1 MPVHQTKSLFIPVH
15 LRLNFLFPL
24 EAIIMSDRYLKSLLG
39 ENEQI
44 LFVTHHHW
52 LVLAGE
58 ILAETLLALVIVVL
72 VSLVWAMNWITNPLV
87 SPLVP
92 FGYLLL
98 IIPLISLWRD
108 VLIWRSREYVVTN
121 RRVIQL
127 AGVFNK
133 NITDS
138 SLDKVNDVKMSQSF
152 MGRLL
157 GYGNIEI
164 LTASELGVNKFT
176 YIGRPIQY
184 KTAMINAKEK
194 LEHAPL
200 QAAPA
205 AAPTASPADMLTQL
219 DTLRQHGVLSEA
231 EFQAKKAELLKRM

>member
-1 MPVHQTKSLFIPVH
+1 
-15 LRLNFLFPL
+15 
-24 EAIIMSDRYLKSLLG
+24 MSDKYLKSMLG

-52 LVLAGE
+52 LVLFGE
-58 ILAETLLALVIVVL
+58 ILAETFLSLVVIVL
-72 VSLVWAMNWITNPLV
+72 VSLIWYLWVHNPLV
-87 SPLVP
+87 AL
-92 FGYLLL
+92 GYLLL
-98 IIPLISLWRD
+98 VIPLISLLRD
-108 VLIWRSREYVVTN
+108 VMIWRNREYVVTN

-138 SLDKVNDVKMSQSF
+138 SLDKVNDVKMNQSF
-152 MGRLL
+152 LGRMLD
-157 GYGNIEI
+157 YGNIEI

-184 KTAMINAKEK
+184 KTAMLNAKEK
-194 LEHAPL
+194 LEHATA

-205 AAPTASPADMLTQL
+205 AAPHPPASPADLIAQL
-219 DTLRQHGVLSEA
+219 DGLRQHGVLTEA
-231 EFQAKKAELLKRM
+231 EFQDKKAELLKRM

>member
-1 MPVHQTKSLFIPVH
+1 
-15 LRLNFLFPL
+15 
-24 EAIIMSDRYLKSLLG
+24 MSDKYLKSLLG
-39 ENEQI
+39 QNEQV

-58 ILAETLLALVIVVL
+58 ILAEVFLSVVVIVL
-72 VSLVWAMNWITNPLV
+72 VTLIWLLWFPNPLM
-87 SPLVP
+87 PL
-92 FGYLLL
+92 GYLLL

-108 VLIWRSREYVVTN
+108 VLIWKSREYVVTN

-127 AGVFNK
+127 AGVFSK
-133 NITDS
+133 NVTDS

-152 MGRLL
+152 LGRMLD
-157 GYGNIEI
+157 YGNIEI

-184 KTAMINAKEK
+184 KTAMLNAKEK
-194 LEHAPL
+194 LEHAP
-200 QAAPA
+200 AESAPA
-205 AAPTASPADMLTQL
+205 RPAASPADLLGQL

>member
-1 MPVHQTKSLFIPVH
+1 
-15 LRLNFLFPL
+15 L
-24 EAIIMSDRYLKSLLG
+24 EAINMSDRYLNSLLG

-52 LVLAGE
+52 LVLFGE
-58 ILAETLLALVIVVL
+58 ILAEALIALVIVVL
-72 VSLVWAMNWITNPLV
+72 VSLVWALKWVTNPLV
-87 SPLVP
+87 GPLVP
-92 FGYLLL
+92 LGYLLL
-98 IIPLISLWRD
+98 VIPLISLLRD

-121 RRVIQL
+121 RRVMQL

-184 KTAMINAKEK
+184 KTAMLNAKEK
-194 LEHAPL
+194 LEHAP
-200 QAAPA
+200 AAPA
-205 AAPTASPADMLTQL
+205 AAPRSAASPADLIAQL
-219 DTLRQHGVLSEA
+219 DLLRQHGVLTEA
-231 EFQAKKAELLKRM
+231 EFQDKKAELLKRM

>member
-1 MPVHQTKSLFIPVH
+1 
-15 LRLNFLFPL
+15 
-24 EAIIMSDRYLKSLLG
+24 MSDKYLKSLLG
-39 ENEQI
+39 ENEQV

-58 ILAETLLALVIVVL
+58 ILAETLLTVAVVVL
-72 VSLVWAMNWITNPLV
+72 VSLIWYLWLPNPLV
-87 SPLVP
+87 WL
-92 FGYLLL
+92 GYLLL

-108 VLIWRSREYVVTN
+108 VLIWKNREYVVTN

-133 NITDS
+133 SITDS

-152 MGRLL
+152 LGRMLD
-157 GYGNIEI
+157 YGNIEI

-184 KTAMINAKEK
+184 KTAMINAKER
-194 LEHAPL
+194 LERAPM
-200 QAAPA
+200 QPA
-205 AAPTASPADMLTQL
+205 AATAPAASPADLLTQL

>member
-1 MPVHQTKSLFIPVH
+1 
-15 LRLNFLFPL
+15 
-24 EAIIMSDRYLKSLLG
+24 MSDSYLKSLLG
-39 ENEQI
+39 ENEEV

-52 LVLAGE
+52 LVLFGE
-58 ILAETLLALVIVVL
+58 ILAEALLALVILVLVTVVL
-72 VSLVWAMNWITNPLV
+72 ALHWVSNPQINSLVPL
-87 SPLVP
+87 
-92 FGYLLL
+92 GYLLL
-98 IIPLISLWRD
+98 IIPFISLLRD

-121 RRVIQL
+121 RRVMQL

-152 MGRLL
+152 MGRML

-184 KTAMINAKEK
+184 KTAMLNAKEK
-194 LEHAPL
+194 LEHATVQPS
-200 QAAPA
+200 APVRAPA
-205 AAPTASPADMLTQL
+205 GPADLITQL
-219 DTLRQHGVLSEA
+219 DALRQHGVLTEA
-231 EFQAKKAELLKRM
+231 EFQDKKAELLKRM

>member
-1 MPVHQTKSLFIPVH
+1 
-15 LRLNFLFPL
+15 
-24 EAIIMSDRYLKSLLG
+24 MSDKYLKSLLG

-52 LVLAGE
+52 LVLVGE
-58 ILAETLLALVIVVL
+58 ILAEVLLSIALVVL
-72 VSLVWAMNWITNPLV
+72 VTLIWVNWVVNPLM
-87 SPLVP
+87 PL
-92 FGYLLL
+92 GYLLL

-121 RRVIQL
+121 RRVMQL

-152 MGRLL
+152 MGRML
-157 GYGNIEI
+157 GYGDIEI

-184 KTAMINAKEK
+184 KTAMLNAKEK
-194 LEHAPL
+194 LEHAP
-200 QAAPA
+200 AEPSAGRPA
-205 AAPTASPADMLTQL
+205 ASPADLLAQL
-219 DTLRQHGVLSEA
+219 DLLRQHGVLTET

>member
-1 MPVHQTKSLFIPVH
+1 M
-15 LRLNFLFPL
+15 
-24 EAIIMSDRYLKSLLG
+24 LG

-52 LVLAGE
+52 LVLFGE
-58 ILAETLLALVIVVL
+58 ILAETFLSLVVIVL
-72 VSLVWAMNWITNPLV
+72 VSLIWYLWVHNPLV
-87 SPLVP
+87 AL
-92 FGYLLL
+92 GYLLL
-98 IIPLISLWRD
+98 VIPLISLLRD
-108 VLIWRSREYVVTN
+108 VMIWRNREYVVTN

-138 SLDKVNDVKMSQSF
+138 SLDKVNDVKMNQSF
-152 MGRLL
+152 LGRMLD
-157 GYGNIEI
+157 YGNIEI

-184 KTAMINAKEK
+184 KTAMLNAKEK
-194 LEHAPL
+194 LEHATA

-205 AAPTASPADMLTQL
+205 AAPHPPASPADLIAQL
-219 DTLRQHGVLSEA
+219 DGLRQHGVLTEA
-231 EFQAKKAELLKRM
+231 EFQDKKADLLKRM

>member
-1 MPVHQTKSLFIPVH
+1 
-15 LRLNFLFPL
+15 
-24 EAIIMSDRYLKSLLG
+24 MSDKYLKSLLG

-52 LVLAGE
+52 LVLVGE
-58 ILAETLLALVIVVL
+58 ILAEVLLSIALVVL
-72 VSLVWAMNWITNPLV
+72 VTLIWVNWVVNPLM
-87 SPLVP
+87 PL
-92 FGYLLL
+92 GYLLL

-108 VLIWRSREYVVTN
+108 VLIWKNREYVVTN

-133 NITDS
+133 SITDS

-152 MGRLL
+152 LGRMLD
-157 GYGNIEI
+157 YGNIEI

-184 KTAMINAKEK
+184 KTAMLNAKEK
-194 LEHAPL
+194 LEHAP
-200 QAAPA
+200 AEPVTVR
-205 AAPTASPADMLTQL
+205 PPASPADMINQL
-219 DTLRQHGVLSEA
+219 DLLRQHGVLSET

>member
-1 MPVHQTKSLFIPVH
+1 
-15 LRLNFLFPL
+15 
-24 EAIIMSDRYLKSLLG
+24 MSDKYLKSLLG

-52 LVLAGE
+52 LVLVGE
-58 ILAETLLALVIVVL
+58 ILAEVLLSIALVVL
-72 VSLVWAMNWITNPLV
+72 VTLIWVNWVVNPLM
-87 SPLVP
+87 PL
-92 FGYLLL
+92 GYLLL

-108 VLIWRSREYVVTN
+108 VLIWKNREYVVTN

-133 NITDS
+133 SITDS

-152 MGRLL
+152 LGRMLD
-157 GYGNIEI
+157 YGNIEI

-184 KTAMINAKEK
+184 KTAMLNAKEK
-194 LEHAPL
+194 LEHAP
-200 QAAPA
+200 AEPA
-205 AAPTASPADMLTQL
+205 AARPAASPADLLAQL
-219 DTLRQHGVLSEA
+219 DLLRQHGVLSEA

>member
-1 MPVHQTKSLFIPVH
+1 MH
-15 LRLNFLFPL
+15 
-24 EAIIMSDRYLKSLLG
+24 MSDKYLKSLLG
-39 ENEQI
+39 ENEQV

-58 ILAETLLALVIVVL
+58 ILAETLLSVAVVVL
-72 VSLVWAMNWITNPLV
+72 VSLIWYLWLPNPLV
-87 SPLVP
+87 WL
-92 FGYLLL
+92 GYLLL

-108 VLIWRSREYVVTN
+108 VLIWKNREYVVTN

-133 NITDS
+133 SITDS

-152 MGRLL
+152 LGRMLD
-157 GYGNIEI
+157 YGNIEI

-184 KTAMINAKEK
+184 KTAMLNAKEK
-194 LEHAPL
+194 LEHAP
-200 QAAPA
+200 AEPA
-205 AAPTASPADMLTQL
+205 AARPAASPADLLAQL
-219 DTLRQHGVLSEA
+219 DLLRQHGVLTEA
-231 EFQAKKAELLKRM
+231 EFQTKKAELLKRM

>member
-1 MPVHQTKSLFIPVH
+1 
-15 LRLNFLFPL
+15 
-24 EAIIMSDRYLKSLLG
+24 MSDRYLKSLLG

>member
-1 MPVHQTKSLFIPVH
+1 
-15 LRLNFLFPL
+15 
-24 EAIIMSDRYLKSLLG
+24 MSDKYLKSVLG
-39 ENEQI
+39 ENEQV

-58 ILAETLLALVIVVL
+58 ILAETLLSIIMVALVTLIWL
-72 VSLVWAMNWITNPLV
+72 LWLPNPLV
-87 SPLVP
+87 PL
-92 FGYLLL
+92 GYLLL
-98 IIPLISLWRD
+98 IIPIISLWRD
-108 VLIWRSREYVVTN
+108 VLIWKNREYVVTN

-127 AGVFNK
+127 SGVFSK

-152 MGRLL
+152 MGRMLD
-157 GYGNIEI
+157 YGNIEI

-184 KTAMINAKEK
+184 KTAMLNAKEK

-205 AAPTASPADMLTQL
+205 PARPAASPADLLAQL
-219 DTLRQHGVLSEA
+219 DVLRQHGVLSEA